1 MKEKPMG
8 QLLIRNVPDET
19 IATFKQKADLNGRSL
34 EQELRELL
42 ERNQPFTPEERVALS
57 RSFRARHDGVQPSL
71 TLEEI
76 REGLE

>member
-1 MKEKPMG
+1 MG
-8 QLLIRNVPDET
+8 QLLIRNVPDDT
-19 IATFKQKADLNGRSL
+19 IASFKQKAEINGRSL

-42 ERNQPFTPEERVALS
+42 ERNKPFTVDERVALS
-57 RSFRARHDGVQPSL
+57 RSFLARYETVQPSL

>member
-1 MKEKPMG
+1 MG

-19 IATFKQKADLNGRSL
+19 IAAFKQKAELNGRSL

-57 RSFRARHDGVQPSL
+57 RSFRARHAGIQSSL

>member
-1 MKEKPMG
+1 MG

-19 IATFKQKADLNGRSL
+19 IATFKQKAELNGRSL

-57 RSFRARHDGVQPSL
+57 RSFRARYEGVQPSL
-71 TLEEI
+71 SLDEI

>member
-1 MKEKPMG
+1 MG

-19 IATFKQKADLNGRSL
+19 IAAFKQKAELNGRSL

-57 RSFRARHDGVQPSL
+57 RSFRARQVGIQPSL